1 MKLKRNIKLSQ
12 RERNAL
18 YNAYSIISGLYD
30 RLNEYTGEEEVL
42 DLMCEED
49 TELIGELRDLT
60 TDTLEKNSSLLW
72 GNGYYD
78 E

>member
-12 RERNAL
+12 GERNAL

-49 TELIGELRDLT
+49 TELIGELRDLA
-60 TDTLEKNSSLLW
+60 TDTLEKNSSLL
-72 GNGYYD
+72 
-78 E
+78 